1 MSDYLLTY
9 LSIYIFGGIISR
21 YSDSVGG
28 AEIAKFQTND
38 GNYLARIDWLQAIS
52 WRGGGGV
59 GNLLARVNDLW
70 EKLTSFFSLM
80 EKEPNKEKKMKHEIR
95 L

>member
-1 MSDYLLTY
+1 MMSDYLLTY

-52 WRGGGGV
+52 
-59 GNLLARVNDLW
+59 
-70 EKLTSFFSLM
+70 
-80 EKEPNKEKKMKHEIR
+80 
-95 L
+95 